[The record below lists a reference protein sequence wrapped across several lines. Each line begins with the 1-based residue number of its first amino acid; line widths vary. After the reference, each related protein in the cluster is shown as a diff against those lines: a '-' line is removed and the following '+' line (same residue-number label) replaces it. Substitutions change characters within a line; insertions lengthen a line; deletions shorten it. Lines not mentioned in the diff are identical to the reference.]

1 MKIAAVKA
9 AYNHAPTMQL
19 LLSCLFALVNDQ
31 QVHQYL
37 ICTLLWKIY
46 HKDYLFRVSVL
57 TTLPL
62 QVSNFFCKHE
72 NPLPQNSEFLI
83 DIINVSVLQV
93 PVTNSLRQLDKIHCE
108 TLS

>member
-1 MKIAAVKA
+1 MKIAAIKA

-19 LLSCLFALVNDQ
+19 LLPCLFALVDDQ

-46 HKDYLFRVSVL
+46 HKEYLFRVSVL

-62 QVSNFFCKHE
+62 QVSNFFCKRKHE
-72 NPLPQNSEFLI
+72 NPLLQN
-83 DIINVSVLQV
+83 
-93 PVTNSLRQLDKIHCE
+93 
-108 TLS
+108 

>member
-46 HKDYLFRVSVL
+46 HKDYPFRVSVL
-57 TTLPL
+57 ATLPL

-72 NPLPQNSEFLI
+72 NPLPQNSEVFDRHYKCVRPTSSCYKFLKA
-83 DIINVSVLQV
+83 V
-93 PVTNSLRQLDKIHCE
+93 R
-108 TLS
+108 

>member
-1 MKIAAVKA
+1 MKIAAIKA

-19 LLSCLFALVNDQ
+19 LLPCLFALVDDQ

-46 HKDYLFRVSVL
+46 HKEYLFRVSVL

-62 QVSNFFCKHE
+62 QVSNFFCKCKHE
-72 NPLPQNSEFLI
+72 NPYCKTKKEVFGQHFKCACPTSSYYKFLKA
-83 DIINVSVLQV
+83 V
-93 PVTNSLRQLDKIHCE
+93 R
-108 TLS
+108 